1 MTRRAE
7 RRRRDIQREL
17 MLGPATVRE
26 LARALRRP
34 RLLIWSDLDQ
44 LETAGTVTTVW
55 IQRPGWPAGALIA
68 AYRLLTITEQDN
80 RQADEDARAAKTTAF
95 EQQLRAA
102 LAAAAHHAYPSPGE
116 PS

>member
-34 RLLIWSDLDQ
+34 RLLLWDDLEALQD
-44 LETAGTVTTVW
+44 AGNVGVVW
-55 IQRPGWPAGALIA
+55 IQRPGWPDGALVA
-68 AYRLLTITEQDN
+68 AYRLLTIAEQDN
-80 RQADEDARAAKTTAF
+80 LAVEQAAF
-95 EQQLRAA
+95 EQRIRAA
-102 LAAAAHHAYPSPGE
+102 LAAAANHITIPGE